1 MGASAPKSGLSK
13 IRITLTTRLYRLRG
27 KEMYALLRSFLVL
40 SCTLSLTDESEK
52 LVVRLS
58 SEETVAT
65 SLSRKNSLGVGRK
78 VVVRSIMLVAE
89 SRREP
94 K

>member
-1 MGASAPKSGLSK
+1 
-13 IRITLTTRLYRLRG
+13 
-27 KEMYALLRSFLVL
+27 MYALLRSFLVL